1 MTDPV
6 IDNDRLER
14 VARAIE
20 DECGGCDPGNF
31 SAFVDAARAAIAA
44 AETPEPELPS
54 NFVKPE
60 WWDAFWQSAARQINP
75 QRPHGCICPPGAEA
89 TCQGWMC
96 PRRAIGAPI

>member
-1 MTDPV
+1 MTE
-6 IDNDRLER
+6 IEKR
-14 VARAIE
+14 VAEALHRACRE
-20 DECGGCDPGNF
+20 EFGTTWTTVVGVKF
-31 SAFVDAARAAIAA
+31 ARAAIAAMAA
-44 AETPEPELPS
+44 AETPEPELPA